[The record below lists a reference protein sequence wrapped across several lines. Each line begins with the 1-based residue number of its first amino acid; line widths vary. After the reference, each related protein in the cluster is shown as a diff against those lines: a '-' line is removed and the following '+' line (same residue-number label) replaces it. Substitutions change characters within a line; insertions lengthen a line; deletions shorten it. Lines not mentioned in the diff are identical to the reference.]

1 MLKLTFHP
9 RKTYELLRQNAA
21 RPLVGGITSLGKK
34 VFLGTPTPE
43 DHHIVAL
50 YSALEDKTRELR
62 VMTLK
67 LALLAEHEPTAW
79 AISAY
84 HPANAARGQSV
95 GWKD

>member
-1 MLKLTFHP
+1 MNYFERMQLDPLW
-9 RKTYELLRQNAA
+9 AA
-21 RPLVGGITSLGKK
+21 SQASAKK

-67 LALLAEHEPTAW
+67 LALLAEHEPIAW
-79 AISAY
+79 AVSTYAQLMQ
-84 HPANAARGQSV
+84 RV
-95 GWKD
+95 GKA